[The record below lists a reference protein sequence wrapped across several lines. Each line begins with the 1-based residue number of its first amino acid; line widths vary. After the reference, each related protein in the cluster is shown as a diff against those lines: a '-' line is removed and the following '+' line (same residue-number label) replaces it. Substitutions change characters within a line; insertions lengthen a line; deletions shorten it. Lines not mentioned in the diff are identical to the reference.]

1 MSGMRL
7 NNKIAIVTGG
17 GQGIGKVLALT
28 FAREGAKVTVAS
40 RNLENLERI
49 RKEIEAMGGASL
61 AVQMDLTDE
70 ATIRNM
76 TEKTLEKFG
85 RIDILVNNSGIAG
98 PTKLCEDVTREEWEK
113 CFAVNMTG
121 MFLCCKSVIPAMKEQ
136 MSGRIINVG
145 SVNAKEPL
153 VYRTH
158 YAASKMA
165 AIGLTRTLAFELGE
179 FGITVNTICP
189 GAVVGERLK
198 GSIGRGAKLK
208 GISVEEATQALIN
221 LATLKIMVTP
231 EDVAGLC
238 VFLASEEGRHMTG
251 QDVNITGGRC
261 WY

>member
-1 MSGMRL
+1 MRL

-40 RNLENLERI
+40 RNLKNLERI

-121 MFLCCKSVIPAMKEQ
+121 
-136 MSGRIINVG
+136 
-145 SVNAKEPL
+145 
-153 VYRTH
+153 
-158 YAASKMA
+158 
-165 AIGLTRTLAFELGE
+165 
-179 FGITVNTICP
+179 
-189 GAVVGERLK
+189 
-198 GSIGRGAKLK
+198 
-208 GISVEEATQALIN
+208 
-221 LATLKIMVTP
+221 
-231 EDVAGLC
+231 
-238 VFLASEEGRHMTG
+238 
-251 QDVNITGGRC
+251 
-261 WY
+261 